1 MIQKIKKTKNKFD
14 KPVHGLKTLI
24 KYFKFIDI
32 WRDKNP
38 TQIQYTWRRKSGLE
52 ATRIDFFLVSKECK
66 SQIVKADIRPIILK
80 STDHNGISLKIRTQ
94 KVNKGKGYWKLNSS
108 ILNDR
113 DYCCNIEKL
122 IKYYEN
128 KEKTTENIGILWD
141 NFKSEVRDISLDF
154 CKRKAKQKRDKIQ
167 TFENDLNKLN
177 IKLDQS
183 ESTNNS
189 ELLSQI
195 NNISE
200 N

>member
-1 MIQKIKKTKNKFD
+1 MGGDFNDILKINDTKNKKTKNKFD

-66 SQIVKADIRPIILK
+66 AQIVKADIRPIILK

-94 KVNKGKGYWKLNSS
+94 KVNRGKGYWKLNSS

-183 ESTNNS
+183 ESAD
-189 ELLSQI
+189 
-195 NNISE
+195 
-200 N
+200 